1 MNYKIKLYRHKSV
14 KINIDDEI
22 IKTNLYF
29 LKHGITLIID
39 IEETDITKDNAL
51 TQLMQPND
59 GKYDVVMYVYDRGV
73 FQMPTAGLA
82 FSVSPTLRGIYVS
95 LTVADDAVD
104 YSWKSFAHELM
115 HTLFYKFGIGQQDP
129 MDGMVVNNIWRP
141 YYKNEELDAPDGN
154 FAEAFKRL
162 APYINK
168 PTYKYFSLQ
177 EVAKWKLKP
186 ELWELLDKMREIAQ
200 IPFIITSGLRTPQQN
215 ANAGGKP
222 NSSHLR
228 GLAVDLL
235 CIDNFKRSKMLKGI
249 TQFQDK
255 IFLEVAKKHIHIDL
269 DLLIHPLG
277 QTIIET
283 KDD

>member
-39 IEETDITKDNAL
+39 IEETNITKDNAL

-59 GKYDVVMYVYDRGV
+59 GKYDVVMYVYDRGA
-73 FQMPTAGLA
+73 FQMNTAGLA

-104 YSWKSFAHELM
+104 YSWKSFCHEIM

-129 MDGMVVNNIWRP
+129 MDGMVVNGVWKP
-141 YYKNEELDAPDGN
+141 YYKNEDLDAPDGN

-162 APYINK
+162 APFIK
-168 PTYKYFSLQ
+168 PTYKYFSQ
-177 EVAKWKLKP
+177 AEVDRWKLKAP
-186 ELWELLDKMREIAQ
+186 LWDILDKARGLAGV
-200 IPFIITSGLRTPQQN
+200 PFIITSGFRTPEQN
-215 ANAGGKP
+215 AQVGGKP
-222 NSSHLR
+222 KSAHLK

-235 CIDNFKRSKMLKGI
+235 CTDNLRRTAMLRGI
-249 TQFQDK
+249 LSLK
-255 IFLEVAKKHIHIDL
+255 EPVFLEIAKSHLHIDL
-269 DLLIHPLG
+269 DSGIHTLG
-277 QTIIET
+277 STIVL
-283 KDD
+283 DDE